1 MDEISRL
8 KEYAIYSDNH
18 TILNSIDYTHD
29 INIQTDINTLIRE
42 HNKLTLNTYQSFIK
56 NLFNPSSL
64 INKLLLIHGT
74 GTGKTITS
82 LAVAN
87 EYIKQFK
94 QSKTDDI
101 RNVIILG
108 FTHDIFKKE
117 LLAHPEFGFITKDE
131 LDELQQ
137 LDMERYDNPG
147 VNKKIDDIRK
157 AYSRR
162 FKKRNNG
169 GIFKFYGYKQ
179 LFLMIFNHEQITQ
192 YMNTLQSH
200 KVPTVTDLKK
210 LIEAGKLEI
219 NYDFIHDF
227 RNSLIICDEI
237 HNIYNSEEA
246 NSWGLA
252 IETIIDYF
260 TDSSKIDKTFYNSI
274 RLLYLS
280 ATPLNSSPVE
290 IVSLINLLNN
300 KEDRV
305 TNEMLFGTSNIHLLP
320 KSESIIKHKLTGKIS
335 YVIDDNPEQYP
346 KSIFDGVEIPEIK
359 YLKFNKCTISKFY
372 QETINKYKNDPDEN
386 VNSNSL
392 MDLVFPN
399 PDSDKVGIYDI
410 EKIGNLIDTNKF
422 KNKNLIQ
429 KDTEG
434 YITGNFLLES
444 NLKQYS
450 AKYHGIL
457 TLMLSLIKNKDS
469 GKVFIYHPLVV
480 GVGVKLISNI
490 LAMNGF
496 INENEEPHNNTL
508 CIYCGT
514 TLKNHKKEH
523 EFKPAR
529 YVTITGY
536 IGKSNINKLLFK
548 FNNSSNIN
556 GEDIKI
562 LVGSRTMR
570 ESHTLKGIRHL
581 VISHSPNSIS
591 EMIQIIG
598 RGIRKNSH
606 IELPVEKRN
615 TRIYIFVNTL
625 NNTKL
630 LSPEESVY
638 QFKMI
643 NYVEINKIEEILFNI
658 SIDYLIN
665 FRFKQRSDN
674 KIIGNVFNIDT
685 KKFSEYEKD
694 LYSLNKI
701 KTYTFNTFFIE
712 DEINEIKYIIKRIFI
727 EYQKILTYDLL
738 FKLVLDPP
746 FSVEINTKLFSEDA
760 FVIALTELVFTYD
773 DINIIINDIRNSR
786 DIIFNL
792 FNNYDKK
799 FIGLDHKTYILV
811 QYDNL
816 FIIYNLDEYI
826 HSGIEINKLYSD
838 VNISNIQSNKSI
850 NLRTLSEN
858 ISSLLDVNSIIDDI
872 YMEYKQND
880 NIFKNKVINGLTLQ
894 SHKILFEYIIELLW
908 KKLFK
913 NITLKYNA
921 TLLVDIVEY
930 YKNKQ
935 MVITLNDLKNSVL
948 EASYKIY
955 MINHGDLWSNALVK
969 PNKNINLMTLPI
981 GHYITNNPLLFDI
994 KTFTNWIEYSNLYKS
1009 VKWIHN
1015 KKIIGIEHKDPNSMN
1030 IDFKIKF
1037 LNDESSKGIN
1047 AAFIPKEKLLEIG
1060 KIIGIKLKSTDSKQ
1074 DLVKHIQEELI
1085 TIEKKERKAHSSNKI
1100 YYKFYENYM

>member
-1 MDEISRL
+1 MDEISLL
-8 KEYAIYSDNH
+8 KEYAIYSDSHYVNNVNH
-18 TILNSIDYTHD
+18 N
-29 INIQTDINTLIRE
+29 INIQTDINKLIHE
-42 HNKLTLNTYQSFIK
+42 HNKLTLNTYQSFVK
-56 NLFNPSSL
+56 NLFNPSSNN
-64 INKLLLIHGT
+64 NKLLLIHGT

-94 QSKTDDI
+94 LSKTDDI
-101 RNVIILG
+101 RNVVILG

-117 LLAHPEFGFITKDE
+117 LLSHPDFGFITKSE
-131 LDELQQ
+131 LDELKQ
-137 LDMERYDNPG
+137 LDMDRYDNPG
-147 VNKKIDDIRK
+147 INKKIDDIRK
-157 AYSRR
+157 TYSRR
-162 FKKRNNG
+162 FKKRNTG

-179 LFLMIFNHEQITQ
+179 LFLMIFNHDQITQ

-200 KVPTVTDLKK
+200 KVPSVTELKK
-210 LIEAGKLEI
+210 LIESGKLEI
-219 NYDFIHDF
+219 NYNFIHDF
-227 RNSLIICDEI
+227 RHSLIICDEI

-252 IETIIDYF
+252 IEILIDYF
-260 TDSSKIDKTFYNSI
+260 TNKSTIDKPYYNSV

-290 IVSLINLLNN
+290 IVSLINLLND

-305 TNEMLFGTSNIHLLP
+305 STKDLFGNSSIHLLQ
-320 KSESIIKHKLTGKIS
+320 KAESIIKSKLIGKIS

-346 KSIFDGVEIPEIK
+346 KSIFDGTDIPGIK
-359 YLKFNKCTISKFY
+359 YLKFHRCTISKLY
-372 QETINKYKNDPDEN
+372 QETLNKYKSNPDEN
-386 VNSNSL
+386 VNTNSL
-392 MDLVFPN
+392 MDFVFPD
-399 PDSDKVGIYDI
+399 PTSDKIGIYDVD
-410 EKIGNLIDTNKF
+410 KINNLIDSNKF
-422 KNKNLIQ
+422 KNKNFIS
-429 KDTEG
+429 KDSEG
-434 YITGNFLLES
+434 YFTGDFLLES

-457 TLMLSLIKNKDS
+457 QLMLSLIQNKDS

-490 LAMNGF
+490 LSVNGF

-508 CIYCGT
+508 CIYCGI
-514 TLKNHKKEH
+514 TLKNHKKDH

-536 IGKSNINKLLFK
+536 IGKSNINKLLFR

-591 EMIQIIG
+591 EMIQIVG

-606 IELPVEKRN
+606 IELPVEKRD

-625 NNTKL
+625 SSNKT

-638 QFKMI
+638 EFKMI
-643 NYVEINKIEEILFNI
+643 NYIEINKIEEILFNI

-665 FRFKQRSDN
+665 FRFKQRTDN
-674 KIIGNVFNIDT
+674 KIIGNVFNINE
-685 KKFSEYEKD
+685 KKFKDYEKD

-701 KTYTFNTFFIE
+701 KKYTFNTFFIE
-712 DEINEIKYIIKRIFI
+712 DEINEIKYIIKRVFI

-738 FKLVLDPP
+738 YKLILDPP
-746 FSVEINTKLFSEDA
+746 FSVELNTKLFSEDA
-760 FVIALTELVFTYD
+760 FVLALSELVFTYD
-773 DINIIINDIRNSR
+773 DINIIVNDNKNSR
-786 DIIFNL
+786 DIIYNL
-792 FNNYDKK
+792 FNNNDKK
-799 FIGLDHKTYILV
+799 FIGLDYKTYILV

-816 FIIYNLDEYI
+816 FLIYNLDDYI
-826 HSGIEINKLYSD
+826 NSGIEINKLYSD

-850 NLRTLSEN
+850 NLRLLSEN
-858 ISSLLDVNSIIDDI
+858 ISSLLDVHSILDDI
-872 YMEYKQND
+872 HKEYKKND
-880 NIFKNKVINGLTLQ
+880 DIFKNKVINGLTLQ
-894 SHKILFEYIIELLW
+894 SHKILFEYIISIIW

-913 NITLKYNA
+913 NTPLKYDTN
-921 TLLVDIVEY
+921 LLINIVEY

-935 MVITLNDLKNSVL
+935 MVILISDLKHSVL
-948 EASYKIY
+948 EASYKTYI
-955 MINHGDLWSNALVK
+955 INHGDPWTNALNK
-969 PNKNINLMTLPI
+969 ANKNINLMSLPI
-981 GHYITNNPLLFDI
+981 GHYITNNPLIFDV
-994 KTFTNWIEYSNLYKS
+994 KTFTNWIEYSTIYKNT
-1009 VKWIHN
+1009 KWVHN
-1015 KKIIGIEHKDPNSMN
+1015 KKIIGIEYKDPNSMK

-1037 LNDESSKGIN
+1037 LNDETSKGIN
-1047 AAFIPKEKLLEIG
+1047 AAFIQKEKLLEIG
-1060 KIIGIKLKSTDSKQ
+1060 KIIGIKLKSTESKQ
-1074 DLVKHIQEELI
+1074 NLVIIIQNEMI
-1085 TIEKKERKAHSSNKI
+1085 NIEKNERKSHSSNKI
-1100 YYKFYENYM
+1100 YYKFYENYI